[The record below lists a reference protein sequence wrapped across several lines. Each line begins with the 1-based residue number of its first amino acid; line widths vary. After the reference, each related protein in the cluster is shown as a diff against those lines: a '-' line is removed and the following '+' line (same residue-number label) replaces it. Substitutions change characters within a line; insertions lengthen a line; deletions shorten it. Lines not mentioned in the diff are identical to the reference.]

1 MGRVYSA
8 VRAAKRR
15 IRDPRGNRAHL
26 RRAVRAARGGGRARC
41 PGECRWLRRV
51 RHAATMSDSASRPGI
66 AVFNPASPATPRAG
80 ASPGKACRS
89 GWTAFSEQINVTDA
103 GRQRRLAKEKVF
115 LRRMVHKA
123 IAGEPALH
131 GARRQIWREARP
143 AGGSSRGAWFHF
155 SRRRAPQPVLFVA
168 DDSG

>member
-1 MGRVYSA
+1 
-8 VRAAKRR
+8 
-15 IRDPRGNRAHL
+15 
-26 RRAVRAARGGGRARC
+26 
-41 PGECRWLRRV
+41 
-51 RHAATMSDSASRPGI
+51 
-66 AVFNPASPATPRAG
+66 
-80 ASPGKACRS
+80 
-89 GWTAFSEQINVTDA
+89 
-103 GRQRRLAKEKVF
+103 VF